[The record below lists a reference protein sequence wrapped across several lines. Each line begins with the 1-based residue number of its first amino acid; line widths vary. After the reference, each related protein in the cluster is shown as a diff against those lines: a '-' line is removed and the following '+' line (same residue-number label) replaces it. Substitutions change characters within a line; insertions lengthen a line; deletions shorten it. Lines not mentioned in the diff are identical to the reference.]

1 MGYLEFQT
9 KPKALTTGD
18 DIGKG
23 QFGLK
28 HLSPPLFL
36 ELQFIKLHTHK
47 GVDSRRL
54 EAEATPESVKGFR
67 PLEREEHGVVTW
79 TGGAASS
86 GSVAL
91 TFGTAFTE
99 APEVFVTP
107 QGGDVNIQAVTNTPS
122 VTGVTIY
129 WKDDTAG
136 NETSVKIAWLAK
148 GR

>member
-9 KPKALTTGD
+9 KPKALTGKD

-23 QFGLK
+23 QLGLK

-47 GVDSRRL
+47 GVDSRKL
-54 EAEATPESVKGFR
+54 EAEASPESVKAFR
-67 PLEREEHGVVTW
+67 PSEREEHGVATW
-79 TGGAASS
+79 TGSAAAS
-86 GSVAL
+86 GSIVL

-99 APEVFVTP
+99 VPDVFVTP
-107 QGGDVNIQAVTNTPS
+107 QDGDVNIQAVTNTP
-122 VTGVTIY
+122 TKTQVTIY
-129 WKDDTAG
+129 WKNDTG
-136 NETSVKIAWLAK
+136 GTETSVKIAWLSK